1 MNRREL
7 LRCSGAVGALV
18 LAGCVGERPRDRLAV
33 EGSSPTIGPGDDA
46 TIVARIYRA
55 DRVAFS
61 LPAADR
67 IEATGTDVSP
77 SPDGQADS
85 FPPIWLWDDPQQSI
99 EATLD
104 VSVASDADTGAYTY
118 SVTASNG
125 TREIVAEFTVTV
137 GDTA

>member
-18 LAGCVGERPRDRLAV
+18 LAGCVGEHSRDQLAV
-33 EGSSPTIGPGDDA
+33 EGSAPTLEPGGDA
-46 TIVARIYRA
+46 VISARVYAA

-61 LPAADR
+61 PLAADR
-67 IEATGTDVSP
+67 IEMTGTDVSP
-77 SPDGQADS
+77 SPDRQADS
-85 FPPIWLWDDPQQSI
+85 FPPIWFWDDPQQSI

-118 SVTASNG
+118 GVTASNG
-125 TREIVAEFTVTV
+125 TREVVAEFTVTV
-137 GDTA
+137 GDA